1 MLTLVTIALIVAA
14 FSAFASSLGLL
25 SGEELRSFHREHL
38 FSAWYF
44 AALCGLCIGLLIV
57 DDLALT
63 VALATAALAFTA
75 YEHIK
80 QAAKIGRMQ
89 VSEQFKRRMTIT
101 AWLADAVVL
110 AIIVDAVLS
119 HLHDADAL

>member
-1 MLTLVTIALIVAA
+1 MLTLVTIVLIVAA
-14 FSAFASSLGLL
+14 FTAFASSLGLL

-44 AALCGLCIGLLIV
+44 AALCALCVGLLIV

-63 VALATAALAFTA
+63 VALATTALAFTV
-75 YEHIK
+75 YEHVK
-80 QAAKIGRMQ
+80 HAAKIGRMKL
-89 VSEQFKRRMTIT
+89 S

-110 AIIVDAVLS
+110 AIIVDSVLS
-119 HLHDADAL
+119 HLHDVETL

>member
-1 MLTLVTIALIVAA
+1 MLSLVTIALIVAA
-14 FSAFASSLGLL
+14 FTAFASSLALL

-38 FSAWYF
+38 FSVWYF
-44 AALCGLCIGLLIV
+44 VVLCALCVGLLMV
-57 DDLALT
+57 KDLALA
-63 VALATAALAFTA
+63 VALATAALAFTV
-75 YEHIK
+75 YEHVK
-80 QAAKIGRMQ
+80 HASKIGRMRL
-89 VSEQFKRRMTIT
+89 SDRFKRRMKLT

>member
-1 MLTLVTIALIVAA
+1 VLTLVTIVLIVAA
-14 FSAFASSLGLL
+14 FTAFASSLGLL

-44 AALCGLCIGLLIV
+44 AALCALCVGLLVV
-57 DDLALT
+57 DDLAPT
-63 VALATAALAFTA
+63 VALASAALAFTV
-75 YEHIK
+75 YEHVK
-80 QAAKIGRMQ
+80 HAAKIGRMQ
-89 VSEQFKRRMTIT
+89 VSERFKRRMQLT

-119 HLHDADAL
+119 HLHDVDAL